1 MPIDP
6 LSGAPGTQLL
16 KLALDAA
23 SLRHQ
28 VTSANI
34 ANSAT
39 VNYRPLRVNFEEQ
52 LRRETSLSTAPG
64 TVLATAGQR
73 PDMAAR
79 IAPHIAPRIEFDP
92 AASSVAIDREMTELS
107 RNAIH
112 YQALLKVLNSKFEL
126 TGMAINDG
134 RR

>member
-6 LSGAPGTQLL
+6 LSNTPGTQLL

-28 VTSANI
+28 VTSTNI

-39 VNYRPLRVNFEEQ
+39 TNYQPLRVNFEEQ
-52 LRRETSLSTAPG
+52 LRREMSLSDAPG
-64 TVLATAGQR
+64 RSISIFGQR
-73 PDMAAR
+73 ADMATR
-79 IAPHIAPRIEFDP
+79 IAPRIEADP
-92 AASSVAIDREMTELS
+92 TASSVAIDREMANLS

-112 YQALLKVLNSKFEL
+112 YQALLKVLNSKLEL

>member
-6 LSGAPGTQLL
+6 LSGTPGTQLL

-28 VTSANI
+28 VTSTNI

-39 VNYRPLRVNFEEQ
+39 TNYQPLRVNFEEQ
-52 LRRETSLSTAPG
+52 LRREMSLAAAPG
-64 TVLATAGQR
+64 MPVPTPRQR
-73 PDMAAR
+73 ADMATR
-79 IAPHIAPRIEFDP
+79 IAPRIEADP
-92 AASSVAIDREMTELS
+92 TASSVAIDREMVNLS

-112 YQALLKVLNSKFEL
+112 YQALLKVLHSKLEL